1 LKKELSQPTES
12 LMEYNRNSLIVP
24 NKISATTNMN
34 NMNNLIEEVIQLRI
48 KLKEANSV
56 NEDLKESFKKN
67 LSQLEH
73 TLKECIEDK
82 ERLMN
87 KKYLITRY
95 SLINIFLKIIFKKEI
110 QK

>member
-1 LKKELSQPTES
+1 
-12 LMEYNRNSLIVP
+12 MDYNRSSLIIP
-24 NKISATTNMN
+24 NKISATTNM

-56 NEDLKESFKKN
+56 NEELKESFKKN

-73 TLKECIEDK
+73 TLRECIEDK

-87 KKYLITRY
+87 KKYLLLKLLLL
-95 SLINIFLKIIFKKEI
+95 LILKSIKKKRFKSKRI
-110 QK
+110 RK